1 MAIKMSKER
10 VKKNATSIA
19 LNLLVAV
26 FALIV
31 VFPLFVM
38 AITSVK
44 PFGEAMYFSWWPSKI
59 SFEAYKFILIPN
71 ESTIEMGLSLV
82 RAFRNTLITTIPGT
96 TVGVFVSAASAY
108 VFAKREFTGKKI
120 CFTILLS
127 ALMLPGAVQMVSM
140 YLIYAKIGWV
150 NTLLPLVVPQMFG
163 TIGLVFAF
171 RQFMYSIPDEM
182 VESARVDGAGEFT
195 ILVKMVLP
203 LSKAVICAHWL
214 LQFMNGYNQYI
225 EPLLYIFDPEW
236 ETLQLTLSRYTQT
249 VGTSNMPV
257 VMAAAAISMIP
268 LIILYACSQKLFEK
282 GIMTGSIKG

>member
-1 MAIKMSKER
+1 MATKISKER
-10 VKKNATSIA
+10 MKRNLTTVV

-31 VFPLFVM
+31 LFPLYVM
-38 AITSVK
+38 VITSVK
-44 PFGEAMYFSWWPSKI
+44 PFGEAMYFSWWPSKF
-59 SFEAYKFILIPN
+59 SLEAYKFILIPN
-71 ESTIEMGLSLV
+71 EATIEMGLSLV

-96 TVGVFVSAASAY
+96 TIGVFVSAASAY
-108 VFAKREFTGKKI
+108 VFAKRDFTGKKV

-150 NTLLPLVVPQMFG
+150 NTLFPLLIPPMFG
-163 TIGLVFAF
+163 SIGLVFAF

-182 VESARVDGAGEFT
+182 IESARMDGAGEFA

-203 LSKAVICAHWL
+203 LSKAVIGAHWL

-249 VGTSNMPV
+249 VGTTNMPV
-257 VMAAAAISMIP
+257 VMASAAISMVP